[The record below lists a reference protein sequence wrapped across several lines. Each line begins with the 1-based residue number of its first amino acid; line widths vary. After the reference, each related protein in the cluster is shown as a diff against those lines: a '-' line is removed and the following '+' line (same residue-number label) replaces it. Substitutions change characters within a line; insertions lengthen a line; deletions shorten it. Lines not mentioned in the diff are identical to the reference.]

1 MNAVDIMDAVQQGVE
16 KSKKGGA
23 EMITESIFSGTSRV
37 IPMADVQHIEKQGT
51 PLAGILVVTDKTK
64 WNFAEDQ
71 WENAIWISNSD
82 KEAEQFIKAW
92 CDYRCE
98 AENLEP
104 LEAQDER

>member
-1 MNAVDIMDAVQQGVE
+1 
-16 KSKKGGA
+16 
-23 EMITESIFSGTSRV
+23 MITESIFSGTSRV
-37 IPMADVQHIEKQGT
+37 IPMADVQHIEKQGN

-98 AENLEP
+98 AENQREIAFL
-104 LEAQDER
+104 AQDIALSTCDSPKR